1 MKNTSV
7 VPLLDKW
14 EKYIEENPRSD
25 MYDFADWL
33 SAEKRLGKKAGSV
46 SENEKEVSNAVQ
58 SAILIT
64 RLRCYLGMYVK
75 PAVKAL
81 GLTKEHEYNFL
92 YQISKMNKPNKN
104 DLSKENMV
112 EFSTGRDII
121 RRLIFKN
128 LVTEKT
134 DPDDKRATRL
144 QLTSK
149 GKKTLEKS
157 FGMVAKTFTD
167 FLGYLTIKEQEN
179 FITLLTKLHKYQAQK
194 NKREILTYL

>member
-7 VPLLDKW
+7 IPLLDKW
-14 EKYIEENPRSD
+14 EKFIEENPRSD

-33 SAEKRLGKKAGSV
+33 SAEKRLGKKAGLV

-64 RLRCYLGMYVK
+64 RLRCYLGIYVK

-92 YQISKMNKPNKN
+92 YQISKMNRPNKN

-121 RRLIFKN
+121 R
-128 LVTEKT
+128 
-134 DPDDKRATRL
+134 
-144 QLTSK
+144 
-149 GKKTLEKS
+149 G
-157 FGMVAKTFTD
+157 
-167 FLGYLTIKEQEN
+167 
-179 FITLLTKLHKYQAQK
+179 
-194 NKREILTYL
+194 

>member
-1 MKNTSV
+1 MKSTSV
-7 VPLLDKW
+7 IPLLDQW
-14 EKYIEENPRSD
+14 EKFIEENPRSD
-25 MYDFADWL
+25 MYDFANWL
-33 SAEKRLGKKAGSV
+33 LAGKRFGEKTQPV
-46 SENEKEVSNAVQ
+46 SQNEKDISNAVQ

-64 RLRCYLGMYVK
+64 RLRGYLGMYVK

-92 YQISKMNKPNKN
+92 YQISKMDRPNKN

-112 EFSTGRDII
+112 EFSTGRDIL
-121 RRLIFKN
+121 RRLILKN

-144 QLTSK
+144 QLTPK

-157 FGMVAKTFTD
+157 FGMIAETFTD
-167 FLGYLTIKEQEN
+167 FLGDLTKKEQEN
-179 FITLLTKLHKYQAQK
+179 FVYLLTKLNKYQAQK
-194 NKREILTYL
+194 NNREILSYL